1 MHRVAI
7 SSTGLFTPP
16 ETISNEELVTAYNA
30 WAEADNAR
38 HAEAIAAGQRTA
50 RELSSA
56 EFIVKASGI
65 HSRHVM
71 DRDGVLNPAR
81 MCPNLPE
88 RDNDSL
94 SLQAEMAVA
103 AGRDALAIILTG
115 MGDDGARGMKALHDR
130 GARTLAQNE
139 ETCVVF
145 GMPREA
151 IAAGAAIND
160 AARPRAKRRRRLIEA
175 LDDNSHRRRKFRRRD
190 RA

>member
-1 MHRVAI
+1 MSAPAI
-7 SSTGLFTPP
+7 VITGSGLFTPP
-16 ETISNEELVTAYNA
+16 HRISNEELVTAYNA

-38 HAEAIAAGQRTA
+38 HAEAIAAGQRAA

-103 AGRDALAIILTG
+103 AGRDALA
-115 MGDDGARGMKALHDR
+115 AL
-130 GARTLAQNE
+130 
-139 ETCVVF
+139 
-145 GMPREA
+145 
-151 IAAGAAIND
+151 
-160 AARPRAKRRRRLIEA
+160 
-175 LDDNSHRRRKFRRRD
+175 
-190 RA
+190 